1 MIELRRRTG
10 FTNNRDTNCKFN
22 HWKISKPGRP
32 PKIISCSKATNNDVN
47 REKRSRRKL
56 VKKRTPSEVIEKLE
70 EQEGSENCE
79 NVPFDKPLLHSDSA
93 TLICDEVATSRSPFE
108 ISTNEVENVDIQ
120 SEPRDRHVSIT
131 SMESVAGL
139 GEADDQDDVTIL
151 KGLEEVHEI
160 EVDKTVIEESIPN
173 QPKGQRFDLLSNGD
187 VTIPAMIMND
197 VDGPKKKLLVRRKKK
212 SKTPDSPPQYRD
224 YTETSIYMYIEMDK
238 QNVGE
243 FVWDQQCT
251 RIDALVAPI
260 VELDRMTTPEIPL
273 EIELFD

>member
-1 MIELRRRTG
+1 M
-10 FTNNRDTNCKFN
+10 
-22 HWKISKPGRP
+22 
-32 PKIISCSKATNNDVN
+32 N

-212 SKTPDSPPQYRD
+212 SKTPDCKFLFFFFIKKNYVICVNLFQHHLNIVITRRRPFTCILKWISKMLENLCGISNAHELMLLLLQLLNW
-224 YTETSIYMYIEMDK
+224 TE
-238 QNVGE
+238 
-243 FVWDQQCT
+243 
-251 RIDALVAPI
+251 
-260 VELDRMTTPEIPL
+260 
-273 EIELFD
+273 